1 MDQLKQKLME
11 TFYEDKELT
20 CVDCGDTFTFSGGE
34 QRYFAEKQFSEPK
47 RCKPCRQKRK
57 AAKEQQQRTG

>member
-11 TFYEDKELT
+11 TYYEDKELI
-20 CVDCGDTFTFSGGE
+20 CKDCGEFFTFSGGE
-34 QRYFAEKQFSEPK
+34 QRYYAERQFSEPK

-57 AAKEQQQRTG
+57 AAKEQRQET